1 MRLFEELKRRN
12 VFRVGVVIDLLLFFS
27 EAVLA
32 EIGLRH
38 VNDFITKNGIQHYQ
52 LGQGMGQCQS
62 IDLNPDFCNAHSVD

>member
-1 MRLFEELKRRN
+1 MQLVATEAIHH
-12 VFRVGVVIDLLLFFS
+12 VIDLLLFFS
-27 EAVLA
+27 EAILA